1 MPTHNGDLTGPD
13 AQMDWLARQNLMMS
27 SVAMKRDNYAPGAA
41 GSIQYG
47 LDKAGIYAGDA
58 FKGLTAAGAN
68 LVFAIPNGI
77 SALVNVGALGTQE
90 IANAFGANKDVS
102 NNLLGKL
109 EFDTTGPQLKAVHDW
124 GGILDQGKDAAIMLA
139 SGGVSAFG
147 ATATKLFGAYM
158 LGQVAGGVAGAG
170 VNLAYGQYGADHN
183 FAFAVGGAA
192 SIVAPFSHDLSLP
205 LSGVGR
211 SMGEGL
217 VSMGQG
223 VALRAASLMDQYSY
237 AAERAPMEGPS
248 PIQYGQRTLG
258 GVGEQMRDVQGNYIA
273 SRNAEG
279 NFDRFSC
286 FVAGTLV
293 HMASEDEPDLRGET
307 VKPIESV
314 AAGDIVWAWS
324 EDEHTLVRRTVTRL
338 FRHSD
343 KPVLEIGCIV
353 GNGAVQTITATPE
366 HPFWIEGRGWVGANE
381 LRAGDVLKVID
392 VGSAHVARVVDTGG
406 KADVYNFEVDG
417 AHNYFVGR
425 TGFLVHNDSFGP
437 GDNGAGN
444 AFTGIYVEGKPLVLG
459 PETPE
464 VVRRF
469 AESTQQVSNY
479 ESAADLELRATSF
492 DRFNSAEMAIDAS
505 TRRSLADPESLVR
518 RQNDLALDL
527 VREFWR
533 SADLTPELREQ
544 VASQVQARDPAVGVR
559 GKKIFDRLYEGAGD
573 LHASLIRGEA
583 RPLTEAEQLMGVEA
597 LNSLKNFADA
607 LGKES
612 SAFAR
617 LQEHVE
623 SQRVSSERQ
632 GTHHFKSPTGTDLRA
647 DLGSLVRDELGVPV
661 MYGTSGGASDIASTL
676 QFIAREQGRSMWAD
690 PLRPGQSMD
699 ALVDLTHHYMRGD
712 IVPWAQEAP
721 YQAAWTQRGA
731 QLDPFVDPFNRYSHS
746 YSEVSQATRM
756 TLEGQSRIDS
766 RATRSVVEADL
777 LRLIDHSW
785 DTP

>member
-1 MPTHNGDLTGPD
+1 
-13 AQMDWLARQNLMMS
+13 
-27 SVAMKRDNYAPGAA
+27 
-41 GSIQYG
+41 
-47 LDKAGIYAGDA
+47 
-58 FKGLTAAGAN
+58 
-68 LVFAIPNGI
+68 
-77 SALVNVGALGTQE
+77 
-90 IANAFGANKDVS
+90 
-102 NNLLGKL
+102 
-109 EFDTTGPQLKAVHDW
+109 
-124 GGILDQGKDAAIMLA
+124 
-139 SGGVSAFG
+139 
-147 ATATKLFGAYM
+147 
-158 LGQVAGGVAGAG
+158 
-170 VNLAYGQYGADHN
+170 
-183 FAFAVGGAA
+183 
-192 SIVAPFSHDLSLP
+192 
-205 LSGVGR
+205 
-211 SMGEGL
+211 
-217 VSMGQG
+217 
-223 VALRAASLMDQYSY
+223 
-237 AAERAPMEGPS
+237 
-248 PIQYGQRTLG
+248 
-258 GVGEQMRDVQGNYIA
+258 
-273 SRNAEG
+273 
-279 NFDRFSC
+279 
-286 FVAGTLV
+286 
-293 HMASEDEPDLRGET
+293 
-307 VKPIESV
+307 
-314 AAGDIVWAWS
+314 
-324 EDEHTLVRRTVTRL
+324 
-338 FRHSD
+338 
-343 KPVLEIGCIV
+343 
-353 GNGAVQTITATPE
+353 
-366 HPFWIEGRGWVGANE
+366 
-381 LRAGDVLKVID
+381 
-392 VGSAHVARVVDTGG
+392 
-406 KADVYNFEVDG
+406 
-417 AHNYFVGR
+417 
-425 TGFLVHNDSFGP
+425 
-437 GDNGAGN
+437 
-444 AFTGIYVEGKPLVLG
+444 
-459 PETPE
+459 
-464 VVRRF
+464 
-469 AESTQQVSNY
+469 
-479 ESAADLELRATSF
+479 
-492 DRFNSAEMAIDAS
+492 MAIDAS

-533 SADLTPELREQ
+533 SADLTPELCEQ